1 MQAIVTGASGF
12 VGRALCAALPPGHHA
27 LSFGSADWERA
38 LRSAPLAGATIFHLA
53 ARVHDP
59 RDRDESAFERDNVVK
74 ARALAEEAARQ
85 RARRIVVL
93 STIKVNGEETRAR
106 AFMPGDVPA
115 PGDAYGRSK
124 LGGERAVAE
133 AASAGGVEWVVVRS
147 PLVLGPGAKA
157 NLASLLRLADTPWP
171 LPFAGIAN
179 RRSFVHV
186 ADLSR
191 LLLACAAHASAPGRV
206 FLAAHPAT
214 FSTPAIVGAL
224 RRALGRPER
233 LYALPAA
240 MLELVASVAGQSER
254 MRRLTR
260 SLEVDASAAR
270 EHLGWTATVGLEEA
284 VAQMAHDWRSRKL

>member
-12 VGRALCAALPPGHHA
+12 VGRALCAALPAGSHA

-38 LRSAPLAGATIFHLA
+38 LRSAPLAGATVFHLA

-59 RDRDESAFERDNVVK
+59 RDRDEAAFERDNVGK
-74 ARALAEEAARQ
+74 ARALAEEAVRQ
-85 RARRIVVL
+85 GARRIVVL
-93 STIKVNGEETRAR
+93 STIKVNGEETRERPFA
-106 AFMPGDVPA
+106 PGDVPA
-115 PGDAYGRSK
+115 PEDAYGRSK
-124 LGGERAVAE
+124 LGGERAIAE

-147 PLVLGPGAKA
+147 PLVLGPGAQA

-191 LLLACAAHASAPGRV
+191 LLLACASHASAPGKV
-206 FLAAHPAT
+206 FLAAHPAP

-240 MLELVASVAGQSER
+240 MLDVLAALAGQRER
-254 MRRLTR
+254 TRRLTH
-260 SLEVDASAAR
+260 SLEVDATAAR
-270 EHLGWTATVGLEEA
+270 EQLGWTVAVGLEEA
-284 VAQMAHDWRSRKL
+284 AAQMAQDWRSRAR